1 VQPEE
6 IIRQRVD
13 FLKIEYEQLR
23 EHNDHLENAEWKVRQ
38 LCITLW
44 LATLGVGLGL
54 QGVTSNNFYI
64 LVASLFIP
72 YTFLFIDAR
81 IGRWIESHR
90 VRRKQI
96 DLFLSNKNYSL
107 PSTGTSI
114 SFIEFCSDIDKSYL
128 FPVLDFGGRATM
140 GNSPEYVFYTKYT
153 YPHMLIG
160 LRRYFYQ
167 SQIIGSLIILA
178 IQIYNMFSNPI
189 IFLLPILGPFIY
201 LIVSTYTRYRFRSAI
216 KKTSSTDKAT
226 RANRIRKPT
235 QLNALPRDE
244 NDLLSSFLQQPP
256 NNPSIKY

>member
-114 SFIEFCSDIDKSYL
+114 SFIEFCSDTY
-128 FPVLDFGGRATM
+128 FP
-140 GNSPEYVFYTKYT
+140 SW
-153 YPHMLIG
+153 
-160 LRRYFYQ
+160 
-167 SQIIGSLIILA
+167 ILA
-178 IQIYNMFSNPI
+178 VERLWGIPRNTC
-189 IFLLPILGPFIY
+189 
-201 LIVSTYTRYRFRSAI
+201 STQNT
-216 KKTSSTDKAT
+216 
-226 RANRIRKPT
+226 PT
-235 QLNALPRDE
+235 H
-244 NDLLSSFLQQPP
+244 
-256 NNPSIKY
+256 IC